1 MAIENKIWRCSYK
14 LQNTFLK
21 SRKGLRVPY
30 FQVWVIPFNDS
41 WRKKIIYQKIMFSTV
56 EGNVIIS
63 SCAIEFSIPSSFTE
77 PETLLK
83 KRLWHR
89 CCLVNF
95 AKFLRT
101 LFSQNTPERL
111 LLDFEIVQ
119 TKNLYQISCGNFWIE
134 LLIIAFIA
142 LTSQPAHDIPG
153 TSPESPLKALTSK
166 TYREPSG
173 DQYKNW

>member
-1 MAIENKIWRCSYK
+1 
-14 LQNTFLK
+14 
-21 SRKGLRVPY
+21 
-30 FQVWVIPFNDS
+30 
-41 WRKKIIYQKIMFSTV
+41 MFSTV

-119 TKNLYQISCGNFWIE
+119 TKNLYQISCGNF
-134 LLIIAFIA
+134 
-142 LTSQPAHDIPG
+142 
-153 TSPESPLKALTSK
+153 
-166 TYREPSG
+166 
-173 DQYKNW
+173 